1 MDSRRFIEAVESTS
15 IIAAVKDDEG
25 LEKALRSDTEIIF
38 VLYGDICSIAS
49 ITHRI
54 RQAGK
59 IAMIHVDLISGLS
72 TREIILDYISE
83 STEADGIITTK
94 HSLIPHARELG
105 LYTVLRFF
113 ALDSTALTNIG
124 KAMKPGVV
132 LPDVIEFLPG
142 IISARMIEKIN
153 EASRVP
159 VIAGGLITDKT
170 DVMNALKGGAVAI
183 STTNQD
189 VWFL

>member
-25 LEKALRSDTEIIF
+25 LTKALRSDTEIIF
-38 VLYGDICSIAS
+38 VLYGDICSIGP

-59 IAMIHVDLISGLS
+59 IAMVHVDLINGLS
-72 TREIILDYISE
+72 TREIILDYISG

-124 KAMKPGVV
+124 KAMKPGMV

-142 IISARMIEKIN
+142 IISGRMIQQIN
-153 EASRVP
+153 AASRVP

-170 DVMNALKGGAVAI
+170 DVMNALKSGAVAI

>member
-1 MDSRRFIEAVESTS
+1 MKSKDFIEVIESTS

-25 LEKALRSDTEIIF
+25 LDLALSSDTGVIF
-38 VLYGDICSIAS
+38 ILYGDICSIGP
-49 ITHRI
+49 ITRRI
-54 RQAGK
+54 KAAGK
-59 IAMIHVDLISGLS
+59 VAMVHVDLVSGLS
-72 TREIILDYISE
+72 TRDIILDFVKE
-83 STEADGIITTK
+83 NTQADGIITTK
-94 HSLIPHARELG
+94 HGLIPHAKELG
-105 LYTVLRFF
+105 LCTVLRFF
-113 ALDSTALTNIG
+113 ALDSTALVNIT

-142 IISARMIEKIN
+142 IISGRMIEKIN

-159 VIAGGLITDKT
+159 VIAGGLITEKA

-183 STTNQD
+183 STTNRD